1 MPARESVQ
9 TRDDK
14 PTPQNFFAGQKRK
27 LKLDKWSPKYN
38 NEKEKRVLID
48 FAMPLTG
55 QPAAGQPEFIKNSFV
70 SMEKEES
77 REKLVE
83 LMGTVDNCTIEFY
96 DQPGAKEEC
105 MVINGATL
113 DSFAMKRVAEGESHV
128 TLLTFSTTVI
138 RTMKLLKFLHEY
150 ERKDVWSQFEP
161 TQADIHES
169 GNQMRL
175 ADQTKAS

>member
-1 MPARESVQ
+1 MARESVQ
-9 TRDDK
+9 EDK
-14 PTPQNFFAGQKRK
+14 PKAQNFFAGQKRK
-27 LKLDKWSPKYN
+27 LKLDGWSPKYN
-38 NEKEKRVLID
+38 NEKEKRVRID

-55 QPAAGQPEFIKNSFV
+55 QPAVGQPEFIKNSFV

-83 LMGTVDNCTIEFY
+83 LMGTVDNCSIEFY
-96 DQPGAKEEC
+96 DQPSAKDEC
-105 MVINGATL
+105 MIINGATL

-128 TLLTFSTTVI
+128 TILTFCTTVI

-161 TQADIHES
+161 TQAEITD
-169 GNQMRL
+169 NKQMRL
-175 ADQTKAS
+175 AEQKAS